1 LSETPSREGGS
12 KREAREIVE
21 MSIRRASFVVTAV
34 LGAILSARPV
44 LAHCDT
50 ADGPVVAAAK
60 VALAKGD
67 VTPVLKWVK
76 PEAESEI
83 RAAFSRALA
92 VRGKGPEAQAL
103 ADQYFF
109 ENLVRIHRA
118 GEGAPYTGVLPA
130 GTPIEPAI
138 ALADQALGSGNV
150 DKLVKGITHHVEEGI
165 RERFT
170 RAAAAKK
177 QADASVAAG
186 REFVEAYVE
195 FTHYVERLHLDATTS
210 ASHHAGAPPAQHK
223 H

>member
-1 LSETPSREGGS
+1 MMMLRS
-12 KREAREIVE
+12 
-21 MSIRRASFVVTAV
+21 ASVVTAFA
-34 LGAILSARPV
+34 LGTMLSAPPA

-50 ADGPVVAAAK
+50 ADGPVVADAK
-60 VALAKGD
+60 IALEKGD

-76 PEAESEI
+76 PAAEAEI
-83 RAAFSRALA
+83 KAAFARALA
-92 VRGKGPEAQAL
+92 LRGKGPEVRAL
-103 ADQYFF
+103 ADEYFF

-118 GEGAPYTGVLPA
+118 GEGAPYTGILPA

-138 ALADQALGSGNV
+138 ALADRSLDVGDADQ
-150 DKLVKGITHHVEEGI
+150 LVKAMAHHVEEGI
-165 RERFT
+165 RERFA

-177 QADASVAAG
+177 QAGASVAAG

-210 ASHHAGAPPAQHK
+210 AAHGAAAPAAVHK

>member
-1 LSETPSREGGS
+1 MRILR
-12 KREAREIVE
+12 K
-21 MSIRRASFVVTAV
+21 FLVVTAA
-34 LGAILSARPV
+34 LGAILTARPV

-50 ADGPVVAAAK
+50 ADGPVVAAAR
-60 VALAKGD
+60 VALARGD

-83 RAAFSRALA
+83 RAGFARALA
-92 VRGKGPEAQAL
+92 VRGKGPEARAL
-103 ADQYFF
+103 ADQFFF

-118 GEGAPYTGVLPA
+118 GEGAPYTGILPA
-130 GTPIEPAI
+130 GTPVEPAI
-138 ALADQALGSGNV
+138 ALADQSLDSG
-150 DKLVKGITHHVEEGI
+150 DAEKLVKAITRHVEEGI

-177 QADASVAAG
+177 EADASVSAG

-195 FTHYVERLHLDATTS
+195 LTHYVERLHLDATSS
-210 ASHHAGAPPAQHK
+210 AAHHSGATEHG

>member
-1 LSETPSREGGS
+1 MRKEQKGIDMKSFTRLSVAVSV
-12 KREAREIVE
+12 AF
-21 MSIRRASFVVTAV
+21 AAV
-34 LGAILSARPV
+34 LAAPTAS
-44 LAHCDT
+44 AHCDT

-67 VTPVLKWVK
+67 ITPVLKWVK

-118 GEGAPYTGVLPA
+118 GEGAPYTGILPA

-138 ALADQALGSGNV
+138 SLADQSLDSGNA
-150 DKLVKGITHHVEEGI
+150 DKLVKAITHHVEEGI
-165 RERFT
+165 RERFA
-170 RAAAAKK
+170 RAASAKK

-195 FTHYVERLHLDATTS
+195 FTHYVERLHLDATAS
-210 ASHHAGAPPAQHK
+210 ASHQAGTPAAEHK

>member
-1 LSETPSREGGS
+1 
-12 KREAREIVE
+12 
-21 MSIRRASFVVTAV
+21 MSFSQTSAVVALA
-34 LGAILSARPV
+34 LGTILSARPA

-50 ADGPVVAAAK
+50 ADGPVVADAK
-60 VALAKGD
+60 VALERAD
-67 VTPVLKWVK
+67 VTPVLKWVR
-76 PEAESEI
+76 PGAEAEI
-83 RAAFSRALA
+83 KAAFARTLA

-118 GEGAPYTGVLPA
+118 GEGAPYTGILPA

-138 ALADQALGSGNV
+138 ALADESLDSGNA

-165 RERFT
+165 RERFA

-177 QADASVAAG
+177 RSDAGVAAG

-195 FTHYVERLHLDATTS
+195 FTHYAERLHLDATTS
-210 ASHHAGAPPAQHK
+210 ASHGAAAPAAQHK

>member
-1 LSETPSREGGS
+1 
-12 KREAREIVE
+12 
-21 MSIRRASFVVTAV
+21 MSIKRTSFVVIAV
-34 LGAILSARPV
+34 LGAILASRPA
-44 LAHCDT
+44 LSHCDT

-60 VALAKGD
+60 VALAKAD
-67 VTPVLKWVK
+67 ITPVLKWVK

-83 RAAFSRALA
+83 KAAFARVLA
-92 VRGKGPEAQAL
+92 VRRKGPEAQAL
-103 ADQYFF
+103 ANQYFF

-118 GEGAPYTGVLPA
+118 GEGAPYTGILPA

-138 ALADQALGSGNV
+138 ALADQALDSGNA
-150 DKLVKGITHHVEEGI
+150 DQLVKGITHHVEEGI
-165 RERFT
+165 RERFA

-210 ASHHAGAPPAQHK
+210 ASHHAGAPATEHK

>member
-1 LSETPSREGGS
+1 MKIPRSSFAALIVAGGLLASRP
-12 KREAREIVE
+12 A
-21 MSIRRASFVVTAV
+21 A
-34 LGAILSARPV
+34 
-44 LAHCDT
+44 AHCDT

-60 VALAKGD
+60 VALAEGD
-67 VTPVLKWVK
+67 ITPVLKWVK

-83 RAAFSRALA
+83 RAAFARALA

-118 GEGAPYTGVLPA
+118 GEGAPYTGILPA

-138 ALADQALGSGNV
+138 ALADQALDSGNA
-150 DKLVKGITHHVEEGI
+150 DKLVKAITHHVEEGI
-165 RERFT
+165 RERFA

-177 QADASVAAG
+177 QADASVTAG

-210 ASHHAGAPPAQHK
+210 ASQHAGAPAAEHK

>member
-1 LSETPSREGGS
+1 MRFTRTS
-12 KREAREIVE
+12 
-21 MSIRRASFVVTAV
+21 VVVAFV
-34 LGAILSARPV
+34 LGTILSAHPAR
-44 LAHCDT
+44 AHCDT

-67 VTPVLKWVK
+67 ITPVLKWVR
-76 PEAESEI
+76 PAAESEI
-83 RAAFSRALA
+83 RSAFARALA

-118 GEGAPYTGVLPA
+118 GEGAPYTGILPA

-138 ALADQALGSGNV
+138 ALADQALVSGNA
-150 DKLVKGITHHVEEGI
+150 DQLVKGITHHVDEGI
-165 RERFT
+165 RERFA
-170 RAAAAKK
+170 RAATAKK
-177 QADASVAAG
+177 QADASVTAG

-195 FTHYVERLHLDATTS
+195 LTHYVERLHLDATTS
-210 ASHHAGAPPAQHK
+210 AAHGAGASAAEHK

>member
-1 LSETPSREGGS
+1 MKIPRSSVATL
-12 KREAREIVE
+12 
-21 MSIRRASFVVTAV
+21 VVAGCLLV
-34 LGAILSARPV
+34 ARPAA
-44 LAHCDT
+44 AHCDT

-67 VTPVLKWVK
+67 IMPVLKWVR
-76 PEAESEI
+76 PAAEPEI
-83 RAAFSRALA
+83 RAAFARALA

-118 GEGAPYTGVLPA
+118 GEGAPFTGVLPA

-138 ALADQALGSGNV
+138 ALADQALESGNA
-150 DKLVKGITHHVEEGI
+150 DKLVAAIAHHVEEGI
-165 RERFT
+165 RERFART
-170 RAAAAKK
+170 VAAKN

-195 FTHYVERLHLDATTS
+195 LTHYVERLHLDATTS
-210 ASHHAGAPPAQHK
+210 ASHNVGAPATEHK

>member
-1 LSETPSREGGS
+1 MMTF
-12 KREAREIVE
+12 KRIP
-21 MSIRRASFVVTAV
+21 AV
-34 LGAILSARPV
+34 AALALPMILSNRPV

-50 ADGPVVAAAK
+50 ADGPVVADAK
-60 VALAKGD
+60 VALERGD

-76 PEAESEI
+76 PGAETEVKS
-83 RAAFSRALA
+83 AFVRALA
-92 VRGKGPEAQAL
+92 VRAKGPEARAL

-118 GEGAPYTGVLPA
+118 GEGAPYTGILPA

-138 ALADQALGSGNV
+138 ALADQALDSGNP
-150 DKLVKGITHHVEEGI
+150 DQLVKGISRHVEEGT
-165 RERFT
+165 RERFA

-177 QADASVAAG
+177 RANASVAAG

-195 FTHYVERLHLDATTS
+195 FTHYVERLHLDATTAATHGA
-210 ASHHAGAPPAQHK
+210 ASPAAEHK

>member
-1 LSETPSREGGS
+1 
-12 KREAREIVE
+12 
-21 MSIRRASFVVTAV
+21 MSIQRTSFVVTAV
-34 LGAILSARPV
+34 LGAMLAARPV

-50 ADGPVVAAAK
+50 VDGPVVAAAK

-67 VTPVLKWVK
+67 ITPVLKWVR

-83 RAAFSRALA
+83 KAVFARALA

-118 GEGAPYTGVLPA
+118 GEGAPYTGILPA

-138 ALADQALGSGNV
+138 ALADQSLDSGNA
-150 DKLVKGITHHVEEGI
+150 DKLVKAITHHVEEGI
-165 RERFT
+165 RERFA

-186 REFVEAYVE
+186 REFVEAYVG

-210 ASHHAGAPPAQHK
+210 ASHGAGAPSAEHK

>member
-1 LSETPSREGGS
+1 
-12 KREAREIVE
+12 
-21 MSIRRASFVVTAV
+21 MSIQRTSFVITAV
-34 LGAILSARPV
+34 LGVILAAHPV

-83 RAAFSRALA
+83 KAAFARVLA

-118 GEGAPYTGVLPA
+118 GEGAPYTGILPA

-138 ALADQALGSGNV
+138 AMADQALDSGNA
-150 DKLVKGITHHVEEGI
+150 DQLVKGITHHVEEGI
-165 RERFT
+165 RERFA

-195 FTHYVERLHLDATTS
+195 FTHYVERLHLDAITS
-210 ASHHAGAPPAQHK
+210 ASHHAGAPATEHK